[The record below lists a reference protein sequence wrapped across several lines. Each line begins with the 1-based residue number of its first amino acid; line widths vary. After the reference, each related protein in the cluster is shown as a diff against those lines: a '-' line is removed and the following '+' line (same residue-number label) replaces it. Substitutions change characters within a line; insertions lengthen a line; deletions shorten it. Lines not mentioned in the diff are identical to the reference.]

1 MKKYTQYKLY
11 LKIRSPT
18 CLNMHKYLVLTKFIL
33 VNNYIPKKKKIKSN
47 QMFIIDIDSN
57 LSLLKNIKI
66 IK

>member
-33 VNNYIPKKKKIKSN
+33 VNNYIPKKKKNQIKSN
-47 QMFIIDIDSN
+47 VYHRYRLKFIPFKKY
-57 LSLLKNIKI
+57 KNN
-66 IK
+66 